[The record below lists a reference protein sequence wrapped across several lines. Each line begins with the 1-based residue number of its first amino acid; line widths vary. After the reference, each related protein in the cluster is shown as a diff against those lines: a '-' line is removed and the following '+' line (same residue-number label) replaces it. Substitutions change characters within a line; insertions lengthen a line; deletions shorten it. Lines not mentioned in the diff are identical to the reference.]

1 MLINE
6 RKKYILEQIR
16 EKGGVSVEDLARKLG
31 VSLMTIRRDLRKL
44 SDLGLIERCH
54 GGAVFKEE
62 PYATKA
68 ISHKDEKN
76 AIAKKAVSII
86 KDGDCIFLDAG
97 TTTFQM
103 LKFMEEYKRLTIVTN
118 DLEIG
123 YKASKMQA
131 EVIIVGGFV
140 QKSTACMYGMI
151 TNDMIK
157 QLKFDISFIG
167 AATIDE
173 QFNVLTPTEQKAVY
187 KKNVIKNSNQS
198 YLLVDSSKFNKQAM
212 IKVNNLK
219 NYSGV
224 ITTYQFDSEEKQL
237 ILDKNISIIPV
248 TLD

>member
-1 MLINE
+1 
-6 RKKYILEQIR
+6 
-16 EKGGVSVEDLARKLG
+16 
-31 VSLMTIRRDLRKL
+31 
-44 SDLGLIERCH
+44 
-54 GGAVFKEE
+54 
-62 PYATKA
+62 
-68 ISHKDEKN
+68 
-76 AIAKKAVSII
+76 
-86 KDGDCIFLDAG
+86 
-97 TTTFQM
+97 M